1 MKKTKF
7 DFDLIV
13 LGSGAG
19 GSAAA
24 NIAAKNGLKVAIT
37 YAIVGSV
44 IAEWLGGEQGL
55 GVYMIRVKKS
65 FAYDKVFAVVIII
78 SLISFMLIK
87 LIEYISKKAM
97 PWNVKEN

>member
-24 NIAAKNGLKVAIT
+24 NIAAKNGLKSSYCRKRYLWWRIT
-37 YAIVGSV
+37 
-44 IAEWLGGEQGL
+44 
-55 GVYMIRVKKS
+55 
-65 FAYDKVFAVVIII
+65 
-78 SLISFMLIK
+78 
-87 LIEYISKKAM
+87 
-97 PWNVKEN
+97 